1 MMKNISA
8 TLAILLCISVTAFS
22 QKKDANSDHYLI
34 KGSIYQIDMFN
45 EGEIKASNV
54 QVVVY
59 QEKELFVA
67 FFTDELGNYQFYLPS
82 GHIYEVWYGGSAFV
96 NKKVWIDATQ
106 FPIEKKPRTIPLDIG
121 LFRQVE
127 GFDFPILN
135 EPFVRIGY
143 NPELD
148 QIAPDLEYTEKREME
163 LNKYTTKV
171 KKEVAKRN
179 KKKK

>member
-1 MMKNISA
+1 MKKIST
-8 TLAILLCISVTAFS
+8 TLALLIGFALAIMA
-22 QKKDANSDHYLI
+22 QKKDSNGDHYLI
-34 KGSIYQIDMFN
+34 KGSVYHIDMLN

-67 FFTDELGNYQFYLPS
+67 FFTDEMGNYQFYLPS
-82 GHIYEVWYGGSAFV
+82 GHVYEVWFGGSAFV

-106 FPIEKKPRTIPLDIG
+106 FPVEKKPRTLPLDIG
-121 LFRQVE
+121 LFRPVD
-127 GFDFPILN
+127 GFDFPMMT
-135 EPFVRIGY
+135 EPFVKIGY

-163 LNKYTTKV
+163 LTKYVNKV